1 MRLTLVAPVVVTALA
16 SCSPKPS
23 PSPTPPSKDD
33 NLTIEVV
40 LAKDNNKCLARIK
53 DPGLKDA
60 KRARVP
66 TTYTVTWK
74 VVGNDCGEKTKIN
87 KKALGLK
94 SMKLKGTAADSAF
107 WLKGCSDLPRV
118 PPGGGVEFNCPIPT
132 STDPGWH
139 WTGDEQIY
147 EYEIDGDE
155 VEPGDPDLG
164 IKRNG

>member
-16 SCSPKPS
+16 SCASK
-23 PSPTPPSKDD
+23 TPPPPKGE
-33 NLTIEVV
+33 NLTMEVV
-40 LAKDNNKCLARIK
+40 LAMDNNKCVVRLK
-53 DPGLKDA
+53 DSGLKDA
-60 KRARVP
+60 KRAIGW
-66 TTYTVTWK
+66 TNHTVTWK

-94 SMKLKGTAADSAF
+94 SMKLKGTADSAF

-139 WTGDEQIY
+139 WTVDEQIY
-147 EYEIDGDE
+147 DYEIDGDE
-155 VEPGDPDLG
+155 VEPGDPGLG